1 MMILLNPF
9 NEPFGV
15 TITIGHIYGGVLATA
30 TLIILLSFKEIVS
43 ASKFY
48 DRISEDSLNTAIAPL
63 LVVFFMIV
71 LLKTLEVLYP

>member
-1 MMILLNPF
+1 MMLINPF
-9 NEPFGV
+9 NEPFDV
-15 TITIGHIYGGVLATA
+15 TMTIGHLYGGVLATT

-48 DRISEDSLNTAIAPL
+48 DKISEDSLNTAIVPL
-63 LVVFFMIV
+63 LIVFFMIV